1 MKNLSNNKKGF
12 TLIELLA
19 VIVILAILV
28 MLAIPM
34 VTRYLTTAR
43 KSAFSDNAMR
53 AVEAVRND
61 VVTAGF
67 SATSPMR
74 EAGTCNG
81 SKCYY
86 NIDDINKLLETK
98 LITSPFG
105 GDYKRPSGN
114 EKAGVCIVADQSDNS
129 YIVTMV
135 DSNGNGFVDL
145 SAGGKITK
153 GSGDS
158 AKTYDAIAQNKIT
171 NDGTADSDSAS
182 WATTACTAAS

>member
-1 MKNLSNNKKGF
+1 MKNNKKGF

-67 SATSPMR
+67 SENSPMR

-86 NIDDINKLLETK
+86 NVDAINKLLETK

-105 GDYKRPSGN
+105 GDYKSSESN
-114 EKAGVCIVADQSDNS
+114 TKAGVCVVADQSDNS

-135 DSNGNGFVDL
+135 DTNGNGFVDL

-153 GSGDS
+153 GSGES

-171 NDGTADSDSAS
+171 NDGTADASSAN
-182 WATTACTAAS
+182 WATQTCAPSS